1 MAITAL
7 KFNHKN
13 DIIIYPEK
21 IDFGSIDRGN
31 VYQTKL
37 MIRNNQDLMQR
48 VNVRPPIY
56 NPHISITN
64 SEGPIAPGL
73 SKVRKRSIKE
83 TSFEMF
89 KMILKS

>member
-1 MAITAL
+1 MAITTL
-7 KFNHKN
+7 KHNHKN

-21 IDFGSIDRGN
+21 IDFGIIERGK
-31 VYQTKL
+31 VFQTKL

-56 NPHISITN
+56 NPHISIIN

-73 SKVRKRSIKE
+73 SKVGQLVYKHFIK
-83 TSFEMF
+83 
-89 KMILKS
+89 